1 MATGTVPTR
10 PSQSADSERT
20 VGRKLFLFV
29 MTLLAA
35 FILWQGFIFLRD
47 TTAPQ
52 WINAIIATVWGVGGM
67 LILFYIAS
75 AWVEQLS
82 PTWQKRATPLVFVGP
97 AVALLMWYLVIPVI
111 RTLLFSF
118 MDANSQNFVGLDNY
132 VYAFT
137 NRSMLEAFRNN
148 LLWLVIG
155 TSLSV
160 GLGLLIAVLLDR
172 TNAKFEILVKSLIFL
187 PMAISFVGAGVIWKF
202 MYEFR
207 PAGAEQI
214 GLLNA
219 ILTGLGGQ
227 PQPWLITRPGNT
239 YFLIIILVWLQTG
252 YAMVI
257 QSAAIK
263 GVPSD
268 LLEAGRIDGASEV
281 QVFFRILIPT
291 IRGTIITVATTVLIL
306 TLKVFDIVFT
316 MTGGN
321 FGTEVIANQF
331 YVQMFR
337 SFQAGRG
344 AAIAMVLLIATIPII
359 YYNLRQAR
367 MRQEG
372 F

>member
-1 MATGTVPTR
+1 MATTTEPTR
-10 PSQSADSERT
+10 PSQSVGPERT
-20 VGRKLFLFV
+20 MGRKVFLLV

-35 FILWQGFIFLRD
+35 FILWQGFVFLRD
-47 TTAPQ
+47 TKGPQ
-52 WINAIIATVWGVGGM
+52 WVNALIAMVWGVGGM

-75 AWVEQLS
+75 QWVEQLS
-82 PTWQKRATPLVFVGP
+82 PQWQKRATPWVFVGP
-97 AVALLMWYLVIPVI
+97 AVALLLWYLVIPVI
-111 RTLLFSF
+111 RTLIFSF
-118 MDANSQNFVGLDNY
+118 MDAKSQNFVGLDNY
-132 VYAFT
+132 AYAFT
-137 NRSMLEAFRNN
+137 NSAMREAFGNN
-148 LLWLVIG
+148 VLWLLFG
-155 TSLSV
+155 TGLSV
-160 GLGLLIAVLLDR
+160 IMGLLIAVLLDR
-172 TNAKFEILVKSLIFL
+172 TNAKYEILVKSLIFL

-202 MYEFR
+202 MYDFR

-214 GLLNA
+214 GFMNA
-219 ILTGLGGQ
+219 IVTGLGGQ
-227 PQPWLITRPGNT
+227 PQPFLQIRVVNT
-239 YFLIIILVWLQTG
+239 FFLILILVWLQTG
-252 YAMVI
+252 YCMVI

-263 GVPSD
+263 GVPAD
-268 LLEAGRIDGASEV
+268 LLEAGRIDGANEA
-281 QVFFRILIPT
+281 QIFFQILIPT

-331 YVQMFR
+331 YAQMFR
-337 SFQAGRG
+337 SFQTGRG